1 MIQWGKKIACVKGM
15 GAVKGRGK
23 ILLFILLAVA
33 VGFGIFVFWQNREN
47 QTVLDLTAQQKT
59 AEVET
64 LWQILT
70 ESYPFWEE
78 ATQAGIS
85 QEDFLAPWLE
95 KAAATKTDIEYFK
108 CLDAMVGEFGGLGHL
123 GILDGQTY
131 RLYREALSAGDGI
144 LTQEEEEKLAPL
156 VQALNAPATQ
166 QVYALLDQSHSGFR
180 SRKGL
185 KEEYLQVQESETSQG
200 ERPALTTYPESQA
213 ACLRISSFP
222 LDHYWEDSAILD
234 YLYRQAKDYPNL
246 ILDIRGNG
254 GGSDRYWQDLIVT
267 PNAKEPAQS
276 QRYFLFQ
283 DSGLVRAYRE
293 ANGIPAQPLT
303 SESPAPLNRYLGQF
317 SHYTADVTACE
328 IASHPYPGK
337 IWVLVDEGVYSAA
350 ENFVAFCKNTGF
362 ATLVGE
368 ATGGDGGIA
377 DPILVS
383 LPESG
388 LLLRFSVFYGINA
401 DGTGN
406 EAAGTQP
413 DLSVPQGE
421 DALAFLLDQLAEETD
436 AASVP
441 LQGQGQ

>member
-1 MIQWGKKIACVKGM
+1 MKHP
-15 GAVKGRGK
+15 AVT
-23 ILLFILLAVA
+23 LA
-33 VGFGIFVFWQNREN
+33 
-47 QTVLDLTAQQKT
+47 TA
-59 AEVET
+59 
-64 LWQILT
+64 
-70 ESYPFWEE
+70 
-78 ATQAGIS
+78 AGPVRAI
-85 QEDFLAPWLE
+85 
-95 KAAATKTDIEYFK
+95 
-108 CLDAMVGEFGGLGHL
+108 
-123 GILDGQTY
+123 
-131 RLYREALSAGDGI
+131 
-144 LTQEEEEKLAPL
+144 APL
-156 VQALNAPATQ
+156 VLSASRATDLPAFHVDWFLDRLAAGFCEWRNPFNGKVQIVSFARARAAVFWSVAP
-166 QVYALLDQSHSGFR
+166 F
-180 SRKGL
+180 
-185 KEEYLQVQESETSQG
+185 
-200 ERPALTTYPESQA
+200 
-213 ACLRISSFP
+213 RISSFP

-234 YLYRQAKDYPNL
+234 YLYRQAKNYPNL

-254 GGSDRYWQDLIVT
+254 GGSDRYWQDLIVA
-267 PNAKEPAQS
+267 PNAKELARS

-317 SHYTADVTACE
+317 SHYTADVTAFE